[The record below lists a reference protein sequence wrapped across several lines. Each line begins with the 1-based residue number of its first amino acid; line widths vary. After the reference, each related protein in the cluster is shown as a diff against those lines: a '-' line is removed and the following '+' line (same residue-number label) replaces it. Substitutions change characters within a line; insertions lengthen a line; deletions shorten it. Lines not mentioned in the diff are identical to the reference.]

1 MNTIKSL
8 TYDYSS
14 LNKDGYI
21 DVRLDS
27 YAGPVVSRTP
37 YTATGAWNKTNEV
50 TGTFEKP
57 FTGKHDVYI
66 VVMKPEKPND
76 GIIQLNSIRFN
87 Q

>member
-1 MNTIKSL
+1 MTTIKSL

-14 LNKDGYI
+14 LNKDGDI
-21 DVRLDS
+21 EVRLDS
-27 YAGPVVSRTP
+27 YAGPIVSRTP
-37 YTATGAWNKTNEV
+37 TKPRATGTKTELTAT
-50 TGTFEKP
+50 FDKP

-66 VVMKPEKPND
+66 VVMKPDKPND